1 MVPIKKSPG
10 TVYRG
15 FPGKVSK
22 LGTTRDFLEW
32 CWVVPSRPIY
42 FPDFPKQRDHK
53 EVVLSRSR
61 QFRKWLPVSPFL
73 SRLKWA
79 RELRPLE
86 STPVWPLSQCK
97 LPWKKDLT
105 QNDEKYK
112 KCCVFWPMKVTAGSW
127 LFKIIFLTFKHLFLS
142 QAEKRKSP
150 IKRGQINKKGG
161 LPAS

>member
-112 KCCVFWPMKVTAGSW
+112 KCCVFWPVKVTARRW
-127 LFKIIFLTFKHLFLS
+127 LVKSSFLHFNIFFSHKQKKKKKCKKKGT
-142 QAEKRKSP
+142 
-150 IKRGQINKKGG
+150 NKQKGG
-161 LPAS
+161 LPVS